1 MIYRNNRNQVVAR
14 MNEGKEDFILR
25 KAVDGTE
32 HMLRSPKGWA
42 ADKQIIDKAIADGAK
57 EIRILDKKSTIV
69 YRVTIEVFMEK
80 KLARV
85 LNYGSYG
92 PQYALPLKYWEIKDP
107 KQMSLTDSK

>member
-1 MIYRNNRNQVVAR
+1 MIYRNNRNQVVAW

-57 EIRILDKKSTIV
+57 EIDCNVDNIYKNVSDGITVIVRGRGAVVLLRIRDHTL
-69 YRVTIEVFMEK
+69 
-80 KLARV
+80 
-85 LNYGSYG
+85 
-92 PQYALPLKYWEIKDP
+92 
-107 KQMSLTDSK
+107 